1 MELGLDFEDTDLI
14 EEKKT
19 SDKKSGLKSYNAKV
33 CGPLWFEHCEILDA
47 ETTAN
52 ICKFRGDHKYYNKQY
67 EEALLCYRQAL
78 ESLPMTNRCM
88 RHDLNE
94 SIARCYVA
102 LDKTAEAVDL
112 AQNLL
117 NTSTNADQTT
127 QACILL
133 QQIQHKQSDVGG
145 EETTLKQLIML
156 HPFNAEFWLMLK
168 RCFCQKFCLREL
180 TKLEQ
185 QSIEYIKLLTCL
197 VRARLL
203 IRSVRTSVASFVK
216 ERHQGLIKEIEAD
229 IEKLNPSES
238 CLACAK
244 KHLGEDIFKLDNADD
259 DKERED
265 LNMESV
271 NFEDRWFKWNQ

>member
-52 ICKFRGDHKYYNKQY
+52 ICKFRGDHKYYKKQY
-67 EEALLCYRQAL
+67 EEALLCYKQAL

-259 DKERED
+259 DKERD